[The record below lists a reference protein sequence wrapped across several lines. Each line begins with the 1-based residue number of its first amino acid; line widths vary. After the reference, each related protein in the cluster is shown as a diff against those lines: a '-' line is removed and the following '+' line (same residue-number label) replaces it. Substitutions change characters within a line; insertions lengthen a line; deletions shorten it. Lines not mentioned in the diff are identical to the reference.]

1 MKRKT
6 LLILN
11 IIFIAL
17 SIILAIVLGIIFKF
31 DIRFFYATLFT
42 TMGISIGNELF
53 ILLGFL
59 VVDNY
64 DVTTF
69 RLAREASYLV
79 IVIGAYY
86 VLKYAGGYDRFAYL
100 YWIITYLLVAVAI
113 FVFIILDKKEIEK
126 QKNKPRIVAN
136 NRK

>member
-1 MKRKT
+1 MKRRT

-11 IIFIAL
+11 LIFIFLSLVGAL
-17 SIILAIVLGIIFKF
+17 VLGFIFNF

-42 TMGISIGNELF
+42 TMGISMGNELF

-59 VVDNY
+59 VVDGY
-64 DVTTF
+64 DVTTY

-79 IVIGAYY
+79 VAIGSYY
-86 VLKYAGGYDRFAYL
+86 ILRYAGGYDRFAYL
-100 YWIITYLLVAVAI
+100 YWILTYLVVAI
-113 FVFIILDKKEIEK
+113 AIVIFIILDKREIKK

-136 NRK
+136 KR

>member
-6 LLILN
+6 LLLLN

-17 SIILAIVLGIIFKF
+17 SFILDIVLGIIFKF
-31 DIRFFYATLFT
+31 DIRFFYATLFS

-59 VVDNY
+59 VIENY

-100 YWIITYLLVAVAI
+100 YWIITYLLVGIAI
-113 FVFIILDKKEIEK
+113 TVFIILDKKEIEK
-126 QKNKPRIVAN
+126 QKQRPRIVAN
-136 NRK
+136 KR

>member
-6 LLILN
+6 LLLLN

-17 SIILAIVLGIIFKF
+17 SFILDIVLGIIFKF

-59 VVDNY
+59 VVENY

-79 IVIGAYY
+79 IVIGSYY
-86 VLKYAGGYDRFAYL
+86 VLKYAGGYDKFAYL
-100 YWIITYLLVAVAI
+100 YWIITYLLVGIAI
-113 FVFIILDKKEIEK
+113 AIFIILDKKEIEK
-126 QKNKPRIVAN
+126 QKQRPRIVAN
-136 NRK
+136 KR